1 MSFFLRV
8 LKHQNTSCHR
18 HGSIF
23 HTKARRTPRRFNKIN
38 RDSRPIRAY
47 GFVPALDAVG
57 DTTKILDIA
66 SVGEYVVDTGRVTAD
81 VGQSFATGEEWYN
94 LLAGRYGAENVA
106 WESRAAEGPLAGT
119 ALARQL
125 GQEGE
130 AAVGIA
136 GPKVGLMMP
145 SGIRRFPDNF
155 DESANVLTEVKNV
168 ARLSHTQQ
176 LRDYAAYAQQNGVT
190 FNLFVRPS
198 TKMSGPLRAAIA
210 NEEIFVYD
218 IPGAN

>member
-1 MSFFLRV
+1 
-8 LKHQNTSCHR
+8 
-18 HGSIF
+18 
-23 HTKARRTPRRFNKIN
+23 
-38 RDSRPIRAY
+38 
-47 GFVPALDAVG
+47 LDAVG

-81 VGQSFATGEEWYN
+81 FGQSLATGEEWYN
-94 LLAGRYGAENVA
+94 LLAERYGAENVA

-136 GPKVGLMMP
+136 GLKVGYTMP
-145 SGIRRFPDNF
+145 SGITRFPD
-155 DESANVLTEVKNV
+155 DIDPKTNVLTEVKNV
-168 ARLSHTQQ
+168 KSLSFTQQ
-176 LRDYAAYAQQNGVT
+176 LRDYAAYAQQNGLT
-190 FNLFVRPS
+190 FNLYVRPS
-198 TKMSGPLRAAIA
+198 TQMSGPLRAAIA
-210 NEEIFVYD
+210 NKEIFVYD